1 MSRSSLSYLAQL
13 MFQVTDKLRYLVS
26 ARPTAV
32 NMKNAAEEIIAMVE
46 TLAKDDSVSTADL
59 KNK

>member
-1 MSRSSLSYLAQL
+1 